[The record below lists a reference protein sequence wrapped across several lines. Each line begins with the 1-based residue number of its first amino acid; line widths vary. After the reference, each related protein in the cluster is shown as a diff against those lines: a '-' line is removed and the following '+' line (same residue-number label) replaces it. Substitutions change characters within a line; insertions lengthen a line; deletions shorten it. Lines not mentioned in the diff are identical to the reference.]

1 MAVHTQYVFL
11 KKNKRKNIHVAF
23 QNEEK
28 ILYFFVVAGVIEKF
42 RPGRVW
48 FLQMGGGKCF
58 PIDLWQDLSLIIF
71 PVYQQWNWGH
81 LMLFFP
87 LVSPLN
93 AFVTARWGI
102 IYSAKQ
108 F

>member
-48 FLQMGGGKCF
+48 FLQMGGGSAFQLICGK
-58 PIDLWQDLSLIIF
+58 IYLSLFFQFINSEIEVTWCF
-71 PVYQQWNWGH
+71 
-81 LMLFFP
+81 FFP
-87 LVSPLN
+87 
-93 AFVTARWGI
+93 
-102 IYSAKQ
+102 
-108 F
+108 